1 MPHKSSAIAFANSS
15 IRILLWF
22 AVILLAHQPILQA
35 QELNWPTNQFLPTFP
50 TPATNIDCIDVSS
63 STGAEIDLFA
73 SLQGIVNRTQPRVA
87 NVSSVDSEGK
97 FIWLTLHNLPY
108 TLING
113 YDAITKYRTNFN
125 GLVVTDTNQP
135 DTLNLATT
143 IAGVSN
149 LLICD
154 PSLLVTLTN
163 APYNL
168 PIAQDLR
175 TLHFTDKYKIYGYLY
190 TNYWPQCT
198 HRMIAGLAPDLHGE
212 LRDYLVATKCATVW
226 LDPGT
231 LNFSDKS
238 TLTPFL
244 NDMKPLGGIYVGWWP
259 SEGNGLGWIAQYGIP
274 VLASDFFRN
283 ASVFSGIP
291 RQINVPSIPPP
302 PPLTNKV
309 YVSLILSDGDNIQY
323 MQHVMKIDWDKPAR
337 GTIPIGWTVSPLAVD
352 LDPVMLNH
360 YWSSATTN
368 DCLISGP
375 SGAGYCH
382 IQNWSS
388 ANLAALTKVSD
399 AYLQRAGIK
408 VITVWDQVTTGVAR
422 AFATN
427 CPTLLGLT
435 DQSGGNYTSVNLGLR
450 TRGLAVSYSST
461 ASDIISGITNAAAS
475 FNGTAPM
482 FIAAQAVVWSLGP
495 SDLVNI
501 ANSLDTNK
509 YVLVRPDHLFL
520 LNNQVYGYPT
530 AVTKSATGI
539 SLGKATLQGLV
550 NPNSANAIGW
560 FEWGKNKN
568 YGFRTAS
575 TNLSGT
581 SGMPL
586 ASEVSGLLPG
596 VVYHYRVASSNAL
609 GVVWGA
615 EKTFSTGGR
624 VKAWGDGSLGQ
635 TNIPSGLTNA
645 IGISAGANHGL
656 ALKSDGTVTAW
667 GYNSFNQTNVP
678 ASLTNVVQV
687 SGGIQHS
694 LALDNSGTVSAWGDG
709 TLGQTTIPNGLT
721 NVIEVAAGGYHNLA
735 LKADGTVT
743 AWGSNTSGQTNVP
756 AGLSNVVSIAAGRL
770 HSLALKADGTISA
783 WGDNSNN
790 QTNVPA
796 GLKNVVAISAGD
808 YHSLAL
814 KADGNSSSIVPADER
829 WVADNLAGTNGASIA
844 SWQDSV
850 GFKTAVQASQ
860 ANQPQLFTNA
870 IGGHNVLRFSSAN
883 NQFLSVTSGNSV
895 ISGAG
900 DFSMVVLFRTSTP
913 GLGSGSFFQNTGI
926 LGAEQQNIVADWALC
941 LNGNQLGGGLGAS
954 AGGCSAD
961 SSFYGGSVADGKPH
975 IAMYV
980 RSADTAR
987 LYVDGAIVSAQNTL
1001 CTAPRGNYDFQI
1013 GAMTTSSGFFDG
1025 DIAEIQLYRRAL
1037 NGWEMTAV
1045 NQTLANTYALS
1056 GFGGVPVTRWVA
1068 DTLSGSDGSAI
1079 SSWPDKLAGRN
1090 AGQTT
1095 SARQPKLFSNVINHH
1110 KTVRFNSAANQYLT
1124 VSATDSPVSAMGS
1137 FTLLVVFKTSTPGS
1151 SSGLFY
1157 QNTGL
1162 LGCEQSGVVQDW
1174 ALCLNGSQLGAGLGG
1189 GTSGCG
1195 SDLGLYG
1202 GSVTDGNPHIGAY
1215 VRTGGTIELFV
1226 DGVLVASQSSLCPAA
1241 RGAYPFQIGAMT
1253 SSSLFFNG
1261 DIAEIQIFD
1270 RGLSS
1275 MELNSINQNLAS
1287 TYGIRSAAGQ
1297 LVAWGNNG
1305 SGQTTVPTNGVN
1317 IASAASGSAF
1327 NLAIKNDGGFLGWGN
1342 NASGQTGF
1350 LPGLTNV
1357 ATVAGGLNF
1366 ALAIA
1371 NQTPLVNNASFSGFL
1386 NHDLTFALPGVD
1398 PDGNPLGFKLTSL
1411 PANGSLYQYDA
1422 GTRGALIAS
1431 PTASVIDPAGRLIF
1445 APAPDA
1451 VGNPYANF
1459 AFMAQDAYYSSGS
1472 AQVTLNINY
1481 PAQPQFS
1488 DWSYQSAN
1496 DSNAGFSLHFTG
1508 SPSATYSI
1516 WTSENLVDWTKL
1528 GTATEPSAG
1537 QYLFT
1542 DAATNSPQRF
1552 YRAGTP

>member
-1 MPHKSSAIAFANSS
+1 MLH
-15 IRILLWF
+15 
-22 AVILLAHQPILQA
+22 A
-35 QELNWPTNQFLPTFP
+35 QELNWPANQLLPTFP

-73 SLQGIVNRTQPRVA
+73 SLQGIVNRIQPRVA
-87 NVSSVDSEGK
+87 NASSVDSEGK

-113 YDAITKYRTNFN
+113 YSAITKYRTNFN
-125 GLVVTDTNQP
+125 GLVVTDPSQP

-154 PSLLVTLTN
+154 PGLLGTLTN

-175 TLHFTDKYKIYGYLY
+175 GRFTTKYQIYSYLY
-190 TNYWPQCT
+190 SNYWPQCT

-212 LRDYLVATKCATVW
+212 LRDYLVATKCANVW
-226 LDPGT
+226 LDPGP
-231 LNFSDKS
+231 LNSSDRS
-238 TLTPFL
+238 TLAPFL
-244 NDMKPLGGIYVGWWP
+244 NDMKPLNGIYTGWWP
-259 SEGNGLGWIAQYGIP
+259 SEGNGLNYIAQYGIP

-291 RQINVPSIPPP
+291 HQINVPPIPPP

-323 MQHVMKIDWDKPAR
+323 MQHVMKMDWDKPAR

-352 LDPVMLNH
+352 LDPMMMNH

-388 ANLAALTKVSD
+388 ANQAALAKVSD
-399 AYLQRAGIK
+399 AYLQRAGLK

-461 ASDIISGITNAAAS
+461 ASDIIAGITNAAAS
-475 FNGTAPM
+475 FNGTTPM
-482 FIAAQAVVWSLGP
+482 FIAAQAVVWNLGP

-509 YVLVRPDHLFL
+509 YVIVRPDHLFL
-520 LNNQVYGYPT
+520 LNNQVYGYST
-530 AVTKSATGI
+530 ATTKSASGI
-539 SLGKATLQGLV
+539 SSGKATLQGLV
-550 NPNSANAIGW
+550 NPNSASASAW
-560 FEWGKNKN
+560 FEWGTNKN
-568 YGFRTAS
+568 YGFRTAI
-575 TNLSGT
+575 TNQSG
-581 SGMPL
+581 SSNRPL
-586 ASEVSGLLPG
+586 AAVISGLQSG
-596 VVYHYRVASSNAL
+596 VVYHYRIASSNTL

-615 EKTFSTGGR
+615 DKTISTGGR

-635 TNIPSGLTNA
+635 TNIPPGLTNA
-645 IGISAGANHGL
+645 TSISAGANHGL

-667 GYNSFNQTNVP
+667 GYNNFSQTNVP
-678 ASLTNVVQV
+678 AGMSNIIQV

-694 LALDNSGTVSAWGDG
+694 LALNNSGSVLAWGDD
-709 TLGQTTIPNGLT
+709 TFGQTDLPIGLT

-743 AWGSNTSGQTNVP
+743 AWGSNSAGQTNVP

-770 HSLALKADGTISA
+770 HSLALKSDGTVAA

-790 QTNVPA
+790 QTNIPA

-814 KADGNSSSIVPADER
+814 KADGNSSPLVPVDAR
-829 WVADNLAGTNGASIA
+829 WVADSLSGTNGANIA

-850 GFKTAVQASQ
+850 ASKIATQVSQ
-860 ANQPQLFTNA
+860 ANQPWLFTNA
-870 IGGHNVLRFSSAN
+870 LGGHNVLRFSGAN
-883 NQFLSVTSGNSV
+883 NQFLSVSSGNSA

-913 GLGSGSFFQNTGI
+913 GLASTSFFQNTGI
-926 LGAEQQNIVADWALC
+926 LGAEQPNIVADWALC
-941 LNGNQLGGGLGAS
+941 LNGTQLGGGLGAG
-954 AGGCSAD
+954 AGNCSAD
-961 SSFYGGSVADGKPH
+961 SSFYGGSVTDGKPH

-980 RSADTAR
+980 RSADTVR
-987 LYVDGAIVSAQNTL
+987 LYLDGAIVSAQNAL
-1001 CTAPRGNYDFQI
+1001 CTAPRGNFDFQI

-1025 DIAEIQLYRRAL
+1025 DIAEVQLYKRAL
-1037 NGWEMTAV
+1037 NRWEMAMI
-1045 NQTLANTYALS
+1045 NQTLANTYSLS
-1056 GFGGVPVTRWVA
+1056 GFAGVPVTRWVA
-1068 DTLSGSDGSAI
+1068 DSLNGSDGSAI
-1079 SSWPDKLAGRN
+1079 SSWPDKLASRN
-1090 AGQTT
+1090 ATQTT

-1110 KTVRFNSAANQYLT
+1110 KTVRFSSAANQYLT
-1124 VSATDSPVSAMGS
+1124 VSAIDSPVSAMGS
-1137 FTLLVVFKTSTPGS
+1137 FTLLVVFKTSTPGIS
-1151 SSGLFY
+1151 STLFY

-1162 LGCEQSGVVQDW
+1162 IGCEQSGVVQDW
-1174 ALCLNGSQLGAGLGG
+1174 ALCVNGSQLGAGLGG

-1195 SDLGLYG
+1195 TDLSLYG
-1202 GSVTDGNPHIGAY
+1202 GLVTDGNPHIGAY
-1215 VRTGGTIELFV
+1215 VRSGGTIELFV

-1253 SSSLFFNG
+1253 SGSLFFNG

-1270 RGLSS
+1270 RALSS
-1275 MELNSINQNLAS
+1275 MELNIVNQSLAS

-1297 LVAWGNNG
+1297 LVAWGNNS

-1317 IASAASGSAF
+1317 IISTASGSAF
-1327 NLAIKNDGGFLGWGN
+1327 NLAIKNDGSFLGWGN
-1342 NASGQTGF
+1342 NTSGQTSF
-1350 LPGLTNV
+1350 LAGLTNV
-1357 ATVAGGLNF
+1357 AAVAGGQNF
-1366 ALAIA
+1366 TLAVG
-1371 NQTPLVNNASFSGFL
+1371 NQTPLVNDSTVTGFL
-1386 NHDLTFALPGVD
+1386 NHDLTFALPGSD
-1398 PDGNPLGFKLTSL
+1398 PDGNPFGFMLTSL
-1411 PANGSLYQYDA
+1411 PANGSLYQYDSGNRA
-1422 GTRGALIAS
+1422 TMISS
-1431 PTASVIDPAGRLIF
+1431 PNTSVTDPAGRLIF
-1445 APAPDA
+1445 APAPDS
-1451 VGNPYANF
+1451 VGTPYANF
-1459 AFMAQDAYYSSGS
+1459 SFMAQDAFYSSGP
-1472 AQVTLNINY
+1472 AQVTLNIDY

-1488 DWSYQSAN
+1488 DWSYHPAN
-1496 DSNAGFSLHFTG
+1496 DPNPVFNLHFTG
-1508 SPSATYSI
+1508 SSNATYSI
-1516 WTSENLVDWTKL
+1516 WSSENLIDWTKL
-1528 GTATEPSAG
+1528 GTATEPFAG

-1542 DAATNSPQRF
+1542 DAAATNSPKRF